1 MELLDLGAQYQSI
14 KTEIDQAIK
23 RVVESTQFI
32 LGPDVKQFETSIAE
46 YCQSQYA
53 VGLNSGSDALLYALR
68 AYGIKEGDEVIVP
81 AFTFVSTAEV
91 VALEKATP
99 VFVDIDPKTYNL
111 DPAKIEAKITD
122 KTKAII
128 PVHLYGQSA
137 DMEKI
142 MGIATK
148 HNLKVIEDAAQAI
161 GASHHE
167 KKVCSIGDVG
177 CLSFFPAK
185 NLGAYGDAGAITTSD
200 PRVAEWISK
209 ARNHG
214 QPKKYTHDFIGDSS
228 RLDNLQAA
236 ILNVK
241 LKYIDQWNEARR
253 QKADNY
259 NQLLKDIEQI
269 TTPFVEDFNI
279 PVYQQ
284 YTIRVSERRDE
295 LKEYLKDNDIP
306 TAVHYPICLHLQ
318 PAFTYLNHKEGYLP
332 ESEKAT
338 REILCLPIY
347 PELPESDQQLIA
359 DKIKQFF
366 QNG

>member
-1 MELLDLGAQYQSI
+1 MKRIIPFAVPNIRKQDAVYIKNILLNQTRLTDGEQCRKFEEEFNKFTGAKYCL
-14 KTEIDQAIK
+14 
-23 RVVESTQFI
+23 VVS
-32 LGPDVKQFETSIAE
+32 SCMA
-46 YCQSQYA
+46 
-53 VGLNSGSDALLYALR
+53 ALHL
-68 AYGIKEGDEVIVP
+68 AYLTLEIKEGDEVIVP